1 MPLTEREAWAE
12 LAHAFSALTPCEDG
26 DRCPSCLEAWR
37 TGRADRVHLITRV
50 RDTAVS
56 SVLEAIDVLFLAG
69 AISEGVAQRM
79 RRRACLWSDEPAVW
93 CQRMADRPRARRHK
107 GPRRPRP

>member
-12 LAHAFSALTPCEDG
+12 LAHAFSTLTPCADG
-26 DRCPSCLEAWR
+26 DQCSYCLEAWR
-37 TGRADRVHLITRV
+37 AGRRHDVHLVARV
-50 RDTAVS
+50 RDVKVS
-56 SVLEAIDVLFLAG
+56 NVLEAIDVLFLAG

-79 RRRACLWSDEPAVW
+79 RRQAWLWTGDPGDW
-93 CQRMADRPRARRHK
+93 CQQMADRPRARRHK